1 MSEKLQK
8 VLANAGLG
16 SRREME
22 KVIEQGRVS
31 VDGSIATLGDR
42 VELTQQIRVDGNVIR
57 GAQEKQPC
65 RVLMYHKPE
74 GQICSRHDPE
84 GRTTVFERLP
94 RVRDGRWISIGR
106 LDINTSGLLLFTTDG
121 ELANRLMHPRHEIER
136 EYAVRV
142 FGEIPDSVLNQLRKG
157 VMLEDG
163 EARFDKVA
171 RRAQR
176 GEDSLNNWFDV
187 VLSEGRNREVRRLWE
202 SQEVRVSRLIR
213 TRYGDI
219 QLKKGLPTGAWIELG
234 LEDINYLRKSVQL
247 PKESVSQVDD
257 KEQKINAVRT
267 NRLRRTV
274 KKFEWKKR
282 TQSGP
287 DGHQE

>member
-31 VDGSIATLGDR
+31 IDGSIAKLGDR
-42 VELTQQIRVDGNVIR
+42 VELNQQIRVDGNLIK
-57 GAQEKQPC
+57 GSTEKAPC

-74 GQICSRHDPE
+74 GQICTRNDPE
-84 GRTTVFERLP
+84 GRPTVFERLP
-94 RVRDGRWISIGR
+94 RIRDGRWISIGR
-106 LDINTSGLLLFTTDG
+106 LDINTSGLLLLTTDG
-121 ELANRLMHPRHEIER
+121 ELANRLMHPKHEIER
-136 EYAVRV
+136 EYAVRI
-142 FGEIPDSVLNQLRKG
+142 FGDVSDATISKLSKG

-163 EARFDKVA
+163 EAKFDKIK
-171 RRAQR
+171 RRTGR
-176 GEDSLNNWFDV
+176 EDESQNQWFDV

-202 SQEVRVSRLIR
+202 SQEVRVSRLMR

-219 QLKKGLPTGAWIELG
+219 ALKKGLPSGAWIELG
-234 LEDINYLRKSVQL
+234 LDEVNYLRTSVQL
-247 PKESVSQVDD
+247 PKETHSQVDEN
-257 KEQKINAVRT
+257 KQKLNAVRT

-274 KKFEWKKR
+274 KKFEWKQR
-282 TQSGP
+282 TEGKQ
-287 DGHQE
+287 D

>member
-22 KVIEQGRVS
+22 KVIDQGRVS
-31 VDGSIATLGDR
+31 VDGSVAKLGDR
-42 VELTQQIRVDGNVIR
+42 VEPNQQIRLDGNLIK
-57 GAQEKQPC
+57 GAAEKAPC

-74 GQICSRHDPE
+74 GQICTRNDPE
-84 GRTTVFERLP
+84 GRPTVFERLP
-94 RVRDGRWISIGR
+94 RIRDGRWISIGR
-106 LDINTSGLLLFTTDG
+106 LDINTSGLLLLTTDG

-136 EYAVRV
+136 EYAVRI
-142 FGEIPDSVLNQLRKG
+142 FGEVSDAIIRKLAKG
-157 VMLEDG
+157 VALEDG
-163 EARFDKVA
+163 EAKFDKIKRRSA
-171 RRAQR
+171 R
-176 GEDSLNNWFDV
+176 EDESQNQWFDV

-219 QLKKGLPTGAWIELG
+219 ALKKGLPSGAWLELG
-234 LEDINYLRKSVQL
+234 LDEVNYLRTSVQL
-247 PKESVSQVDD
+247 PKETQSQVDEN
-257 KEQKINAVRT
+257 KQKLNAVRT

-274 KKFEWKKR
+274 KKFEWKQR
-282 TQSGP
+282 TEGKP
-287 DGHQE
+287 D